1 MELKACEAVRRLQAL
16 QTELEYSVQEET
28 RRSEG
33 WLHRSLFSTLFS
45 VSI

>member
-1 MELKACEAVRRLQAL
+1 MELKAREAVRRLQAL
-16 QTELEYSVQEET
+16 QTELEYSAQEET